1 MAVIAAN
8 CPEVS
13 KPLGQASLPSVSSI
27 EWRLTVCQKCLLAV
41 FTPLLPRP
49 PLESTT
55 ITFAYETPSAE
66 ERLLGSN
73 FASCTRLRI

>member
-13 KPLGQASLPSVSSI
+13 KPLCWSGFPAQCVVDRMATHCLSKWPPRRIHASDT
-27 EWRLTVCQKCLLAV
+27 R
-41 FTPLLPRP
+41 PLLE
-49 PLESTT
+49 LTT

-73 FASCTRLRI
+73 FASWAF